1 MAMDRL
7 LHLQDKILRTGAA
20 LGRLESEVAVRP
32 DSRTLQSNVLS
43 LRKLH
48 HNLQHDFSLA
58 ADDLGLDVC
67 HYRMLE
73 DRPAAKALSGAIG
86 AFQDALSLAYEALR
100 TGPKTRRRLSPTA
113 LQDTEL
119 RVAYSYPGSFGVVF
133 TISNERLLLPEM
145 QSYLDRAA
153 ETVLT
158 VGKAADNAAIV
169 SKTVREIG
177 RAPIIA
183 IHEWAKTS
191 AHYQAGAAIEWR
203 RSDAVRNEVF
213 IQAQEFGALQ
223 SSLER
228 MSEKTDSDLAV
239 AGILVGADTKSRR
252 FHFVVDGTDADIRGK
267 FFDAISDSH
276 QAEIPMRY
284 VAHLHKTTQI
294 SFATEDEDIS
304 YFLERLEKPRT
315 V

>member
-1 MAMDRL
+1 MDRL

-20 LGRLESEVAVRP
+20 IGKLEAEIAARP
-32 DSRTLQSNVLS
+32 DSRTLQSNILS

-48 HNLQHDFSLA
+48 HNLQHDFGDTA
-58 ADDLGLDVC
+58 NDLGLDVC

-73 DRPAAKALSGAIG
+73 DRPPAKALSGAIG
-86 AFQDALSLAYEALR
+86 AFQDALSLAYEGLR
-100 TGPKTRRRLSPTA
+100 SGPKTRRRLSATA
-113 LQDTEL
+113 IQDTEL

-133 TISNERLLLPEM
+133 TVSNERLLLPEM

-153 ETVLT
+153 ESVLS
-158 VGKAADNAAIV
+158 VGKAADNAEIV

-177 RAPIIA
+177 RAPIVA
-183 IHEWAKTS
+183 IHDWAKTS

-203 RSDAVRNEVF
+203 RSDAIRNEVF
-213 IQAQEFGALQ
+213 IQPQEFSALQ

-228 MSEKTDSDLAV
+228 MSEKTESELAV
-239 AGILVGADTKSRR
+239 TGILVGADTKSRR
-252 FHFVVDGTDADIRGK
+252 FHFVVDDLDEDVRGR
-267 FFDAISDSH
+267 FSDAISDSH

-294 SFATEDEDIS
+294 TFATEDEEVA
-304 YFLERLEKPRT
+304 YFLERLEKPKAG
-315 V
+315 

>member
-1 MAMDRL
+1 MDRL

-20 LGRLESEVAVRP
+20 IGRLESEVAARP

-48 HNLQHDFSLA
+48 YNLQHDFSRA
-58 ADDLGLDVC
+58 ANDLGLDIC

-73 DRPAAKALSGAIG
+73 DRPAARALSGAIG
-86 AFQDALSLAYEALR
+86 AFQDALSLVYESIR
-100 TGPKTRRRLSPTA
+100 SGPRSRRRLSPDT
-113 LQDTEL
+113 LHDTEL

-133 TISNERLLLPEM
+133 TVPNERLLLPEF
-145 QSYLDRAA
+145 QSNLDRAA
-153 ETVLT
+153 ETVLA

-169 SKTVREIG
+169 SKTAREIG
-177 RAPIIA
+177 RAPIVA

-203 RSDAVRNEVF
+203 RGDTTRNEVF

-223 SSLER
+223 ASLEK
-228 MSEKTDSDLAV
+228 MSEESDSDLAV
-239 AGILVGADTKSRR
+239 SGILVGADTKSRR
-252 FHFVVDGTDADIRGK
+252 FHFVTDDTDEDIRGK
-267 FFDAISDSH
+267 FSDAISESIH
-276 QAEIPMRY
+276 AEIPMRY

-294 SFATEDEDIS
+294 SFATEDEIVS
-304 YFLERLEKPRT
+304 YFLERLETKKS
-315 V
+315 VS

>member
-1 MAMDRL
+1 MNRL

-20 LGRLESEVAVRP
+20 IGRLESEVAAHP

-48 HNLQHDFSLA
+48 YNLQHDFRAA

-67 HYRMLE
+67 HYQMLE
-73 DRPAAKALSGAIG
+73 DRPPAKALSGAIG
-86 AFQDALSLAYEALR
+86 AFQDALSLAYDGLR
-100 TGPKTRRRLSPTA
+100 SGPKTRRRVSA
-113 LQDTEL
+113 SAMQETEL

-133 TISNERLLLPEM
+133 TVPNERLLLPEM

-153 ETVLT
+153 EAVLS
-158 VGKAADNAAIV
+158 VGKAAENAAIV
-169 SKTVREIG
+169 SKAVKEIG
-177 RAPIIA
+177 RAPIVA
-183 IHEWAKTS
+183 IHDWAKTS
-191 AHYQAGAAIEWR
+191 AHYQVGAAIEWR
-203 RSDAVRNEVF
+203 RSDAIRSEVF

-223 SSLER
+223 TSLER
-228 MSEKTDSDLAV
+228 MSEKTDSDLAPT
-239 AGILVGADTKSRR
+239 GILVGADTKSRR
-252 FHFVVDGTDADIRGK
+252 FHFVVDGTDEDIRGK
-267 FFDAISDSH
+267 FNDAISDSH
-276 QAEIPMRY
+276 QAEVPMRY

-294 SFATEDEDIS
+294 TFATEDEEVS

>member
-48 HNLQHDFSLA
+48 RNLQHDFSVA
-58 ADDLGLDVC
+58 ADNLGLDVC
-67 HYRMLE
+67 HYQMLE

-100 TGPKTRRRLSPTA
+100 TGPKTRRRVSLTA
-113 LQDTEL
+113 QQDTEL
-119 RVAYSYPGSFGVVF
+119 RVAYSYAGSFGVVF
-133 TISNERLLLPEM
+133 TVSNEKLLLPEM

-153 ETVLT
+153 ETVLS

-183 IHEWAKTS
+183 IHDWAETS
-191 AHYQAGAAIEWR
+191 ARYQAGAAIEWR
-203 RSDAVRNEVF
+203 RADAVRNEVF

-223 SSLER
+223 TSLEK

-239 AGILVGADTKSRR
+239 SGILVGADTKSRR
-252 FHFVVDGTDADIRGK
+252 FHFVVDGTDHDIRGK

-284 VAHLHKTTQI
+284 VAHLHKTTQV
-294 SFATEDEDIS
+294 SFATEDEDVS
-304 YFLERLEKPRT
+304 YFLERLEKPRA